1 VRKARIRSWRPRR
14 RAQVELVVDGAPAAY
29 FAKLERP
36 AKALDWERRRAVLA
50 QGFEGSPALAM
61 AEFAGGDPAHGLS
74 IAKEVPGVPLAELL
88 AGGEAAPALER
99 LGRALHDL
107 ESFARDPR
115 LVALLPPY
123 DFAAARADLD
133 RFTRL
138 AGRFA
143 LQAAEPLTAGSAL
156 LAALGKVDSG
166 RRALVHRDLHDGQVI
181 VGHRVTLL
189 DLAGS
194 SIGDPALDF
203 GNLLAHLRLRH
214 LQGRLVDSPASL
226 GAALLGRPV
235 ADRNSDWQRAV
246 IAAEALSLFRLA
258 AVYALRPRWSHLSV
272 ELAHAGHAVLSRIES
287 PASTAGARS

>member
-1 VRKARIRSWRPRR
+1 M
-14 RAQVELVVDGAPAAY
+14 EGAPVAY

-36 AKALDWERRRAVLA
+36 AKAAAWERLRPVLA

-88 AGGEAAPALER
+88 AGAEAAPALER

-123 DFAAARADLD
+123 DFTAARAELD
-133 RFTRL
+133 RFARL
-138 AGRFA
+138 SERFA
-143 LQAAEPLTAGSAL
+143 LPAAELVVAGSAL
-156 LAALGKVDSG
+156 LASLGEVDSG
-166 RRALVHRDLHDGQVI
+166 RRAVVHRDLHDGQVI
-181 VGHRVTLL
+181 VGHRITLL
-189 DLAGS
+189 DLAGAS
-194 SIGDPALDF
+194 LGDPALDF

-214 LQGRLVDSPASL
+214 LQGRLFDPPAKP
-226 GAALLGRPV
+226 GAALLAG
-235 ADRNSDWQRAV
+235 ADRSAEWRRAV
-246 IAAEALSLFRLA
+246 SAAEALSLFRLA
-258 AVYALRPRWSHLSV
+258 AVYALRPCWQHLSGK
-272 ELAHAGHAVLSRIES
+272 LAHLGQAVLTRIQS